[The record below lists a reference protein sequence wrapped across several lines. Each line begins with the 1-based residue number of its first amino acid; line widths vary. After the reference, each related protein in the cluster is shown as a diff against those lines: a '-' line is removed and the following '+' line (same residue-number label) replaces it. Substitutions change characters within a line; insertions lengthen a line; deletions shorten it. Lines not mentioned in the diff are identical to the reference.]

1 MLNTGKQAHGYIRH
15 PKAFPLYIYPCQ
27 GSIGRLLTH
36 GSQESTRRHYHMGL
50 ISWMGLGCCTQNKN
64 EGQCPSLLMWWT
76 PWKVHSRL
84 PIWEPTCSLWIFLTW
99 GIGEM
104 TAQCFLEAGGQII
117 AALAIP
123 SDRLL
128 PRWLS
133 GKESAC
139 HCKRHWRHEFDV
151 WVGKIPWSRKWK
163 PTPEFLTGRG
173 AWWVTVHGVLKR
185 FSDWT
190 TATKYSMWCDHTW
203 EKIWWVSIIGC
214 FFFK

>member
-1 MLNTGKQAHGYIRH
+1 MLKTGKQAHGYIRH
-15 PKAFPLYIYPCQ
+15 PKAFPLYIHPCQ

-36 GSQESTRRHYHMGL
+36 ASQESTKRHYNTGL
-50 ISWMGLGCCTQNKN
+50 ISWMGHGCRTQNKN

-76 PWKVHSRL
+76 LWKVHSRL
-84 PIWEPTCSLWIFLTW
+84 PIWEPTGSLWIFLTW

-123 SDRLL
+123 SDHLL

-139 HCKRHWRHEFDV
+139 QCKRHWRHEFDV
-151 WVGKIPWSRKWK
+151 WARKIPAVGNGNPLQNSWLEEEPGGWQ
-163 PTPEFLTGRG
+163 
-173 AWWVTVHGVLKR
+173 
-185 FSDWT
+185 
-190 TATKYSMWCDHTW
+190 SMG
-203 EKIWWVSIIGC
+203 S
-214 FFFK
+214 